1 MGAGQNGKLEIGRP
15 VRGIPNTSL
24 HRGSHAR
31 CFCGSRPHGR
41 TLQKAA
47 THFTEQWVG
56 GAFDAQSEPLTEA
69 RNVWELAFARLEASP
84 STQCASQSKYQS
96 RRLGAVC
103 GCTSLEQVRR
113 QARKVY
119 REWLV
124 RPHHAERRRGGIA
137 ERIEISVA
145 VLRALDERGV
155 EQHFGPDVGDGPG
168 RTSRDTGAAQEAQRL
183 VIQLDE
189 RRRLVKDGVGCVMER
204 EACAELRLQRAR
216 ARDAQHCRKVGQH
229 CAEHEA
235 WVARTLE
242 RQRGV
247 AEVVHEVVVAHA
259 DRARVP
265 DSGGAPLE
273 SVWNRSMDE
282 RRTWTAE
289 LTGERALG
297 PSVRHLV
304 LQVREP
310 REFRWLPGQYVEL
323 FERSVPG
330 RRFAYSVASAPLE
343 TVPGR
348 FELAVGRD
356 GSAYAVD
363 ALRVG
368 DIIEV
373 TEPRGSFIRPLGS
386 SLPAVFIG
394 VGTGA
399 APLRAMIQA
408 ALLHESPA
416 PLTLLFGCRSEEE
429 LLWGQEFARWAED
442 SRFSFQPTLSRPS
455 ATWTGRR
462 GYVQAHLESLGAAL
476 ESAEFYVCGSRSMT
490 TDVAERLGS
499 LGVAHERIQLE
510 GY

>member
-1 MGAGQNGKLEIGRP
+1 
-15 VRGIPNTSL
+15 
-24 HRGSHAR
+24 
-31 CFCGSRPHGR
+31 
-41 TLQKAA
+41 
-47 THFTEQWVG
+47 
-56 GAFDAQSEPLTEA
+56 
-69 RNVWELAFARLEASP
+69 
-84 STQCASQSKYQS
+84 
-96 RRLGAVC
+96 
-103 GCTSLEQVRR
+103 
-113 QARKVY
+113 
-119 REWLV
+119 
-124 RPHHAERRRGGIA
+124 
-137 ERIEISVA
+137 
-145 VLRALDERGV
+145 
-155 EQHFGPDVGDGPG
+155 
-168 RTSRDTGAAQEAQRL
+168 
-183 VIQLDE
+183 
-189 RRRLVKDGVGCVMER
+189 
-204 EACAELRLQRAR
+204 
-216 ARDAQHCRKVGQH
+216 
-229 CAEHEA
+229 
-235 WVARTLE
+235 
-242 RQRGV
+242 
-247 AEVVHEVVVAHA
+247 
-259 DRARVP
+259 
-265 DSGGAPLE
+265 
-273 SVWNRSMDE
+273 MDE

-429 LLWGQEFARWAED
+429 LLWGHEFSRWAED

-476 ESAEFYVCGSRSMT
+476 ECAEFYVCGSRSMT

-499 LGVAHERIQLE
+499 LGVAHERIQLA